1 MLCHNSFLLK
11 VFSKI
16 GRFVWNRAWTGQR
29 AHGFWRGAVLV
40 RLGCCGRMPYTEQ
53 LRHNTVL
60 FLIVLGWEVQNSTKP
75 YFLLSLHLCAEEFSR
90 LEYSWPFVK
99 KQEGSCIGREK
110 GRNKIFRYLRRAKW
124 RVRWIL
130 CVFLSFLLPL
140 TSHPHVLMW
149 LFLKGERRES
159 LQRRIPKAPDSPSR
173 DSSSVFLIGYSY
185 AYMKDIVHALLCRRY
200 WCWQR
205 LILFF

>member
-16 GRFVWNRAWTGQR
+16 GRFVWNPAWTGQR
-29 AHGFWRGAVLV
+29 AHGFWRGTVLV

-99 KQEGSCIGREK
+99 KQEGSCVGREK
-110 GRNKIFRYLRRAKW
+110 GRNKIFRYLWRAKW
-124 RVRWIL
+124 RGKMDSL
-130 CVFLSFLLPL
+130 CFPFLPL
-140 TSHPHVLMW
+140 APHIASPCAYVA
-149 LFLKGERRES
+149 FPEGREK
-159 LQRRIPKAPDSPSR
+159 RKPAEENP
-173 DSSSVFLIGYSY
+173 
-185 AYMKDIVHALLCRRY
+185 
-200 WCWQR
+200 
-205 LILFF
+205 